1 MVFEPTFEEVDA
13 DAAAR
18 DAALSNSVD
27 PEAVVDAMHAIDPE
41 APADTAGAV
50 SDDDLDA
57 DLEGE
62 ADAALA
68 TEVSADDLPAYGE
81 E

>member
-13 DAAAR
+13 EAAAR

-27 PEAVVDAMHAIDPE
+27 AETVVHATHAIDPE
-41 APADTAGAV
+41 APADTADAV
-50 SDDDLDA
+50 DDDDVDA

-62 ADAALA
+62 SDAALA
-68 TEVSADDLPAYGE
+68 TDVSADDLSAYGE

>member
-1 MVFEPTFEEVDA
+1 MVFEPTFEEIDA

-27 PEAVVDAMHAIDPE
+27 PETVVHATHAIDPE

-50 SDDDLDA
+50 DDDDLDA
-57 DLEGE
+57 DLGGE

-68 TEVSADDLPAYGE
+68 TEVSANDLPPYGE